1 MKTLTIGER
10 IKKALYEKRMTGFD
24 LASRAEISEGG
35 LSQIINGK
43 IKNLKID
50 TALRIAK
57 ALEVAPMWLITGD
70 DSGMPV
76 SALGQNGN
84 SSDEYIQ
91 VPRFEVK
98 FDPETD
104 ESPKYTEF
112 KYDRIFTFHKSYFDK
127 YSVKS
132 PKYCKSFKVAGD
144 GMEPLIRRGDYV
156 IVDCSPDISIADG
169 EIYAFCDV
177 QGLHIKRLISP
188 LRGGLIIR
196 SDNLTYKDE
205 FLSKEELSKIS
216 IIGHVIDRA
225 GSLMG
230 A

>member
-1 MKTLTIGER
+1 
-10 IKKALYEKRMTGFD
+10 MTGFD

-76 SALGQNGN
+76 SALGQNGS

-169 EIYAFCDV
+169 EIYAFVMFKVYTLNDLF
-177 QGLHIKRLISP
+177 LHCEAVLLFDLTTLPTKMSSCQKKSYQKFP
-188 LRGGLIIR
+188 L
-196 SDNLTYKDE
+196 
-205 FLSKEELSKIS
+205 
-216 IIGHVIDRA
+216 
-225 GSLMG
+225 
-230 A
+230 